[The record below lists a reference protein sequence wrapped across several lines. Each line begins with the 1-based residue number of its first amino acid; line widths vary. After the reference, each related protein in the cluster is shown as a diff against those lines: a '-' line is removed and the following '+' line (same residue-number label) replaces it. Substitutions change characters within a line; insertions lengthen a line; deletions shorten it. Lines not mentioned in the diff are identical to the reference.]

1 MGNTLAVDLASRRY
15 RDIGMAFL
23 ESGQAAPQF
32 PTPADLGLEDPPQAA
47 ELAQALDQF
56 ARSQGVSSIL
66 LDGPQGWRHPSSP
79 IDYMRLC
86 ERVLNTPGKT
96 GVPGTT
102 RPGTYLNYVT
112 FSIDVF
118 SHLRSAGWSLLTT
131 DWAGQRP
138 RRWAVE
144 IYPSVAWSLL
154 GMDRLPSK
162 SKAGKRLAP
171 WRKRLARATGYA
183 LPSKLTHD
191 QLQAAIVLPLGT
203 SLNER
208 RDDLVLLAGVD
219 SIIEDGTV
227 YEGLIASPR
236 LSP

>member
-15 RDIGMAFL
+15 RDIGIAFL
-23 ESGQAAPQF
+23 EAGQATPQF

-47 ELAQALDQF
+47 ALAQVLDRF
-56 ARSQGVSSIL
+56 ARSNDVSSIL
-66 LDGPQGWRHPSSP
+66 LDGSQGWRHPSSP

-102 RPGTYLNYVT
+102 RPSTYLNYVT

-118 SHLRSAGWSLLTT
+118 SHLRSAGWSLLTS
-131 DWAGQRP
+131 DWTTRRKQRL
-138 RRWAVE
+138 AVE
-144 IYPSVAWSLL
+144 VYPSVAWSLL

-162 SKAGKRLAP
+162 SKVGKKLAP

-183 LPSKLTHD
+183 LPAKLTHD

-203 SLNER
+203 SLSER

-219 SIIEDGTV
+219 PIIEDDTV